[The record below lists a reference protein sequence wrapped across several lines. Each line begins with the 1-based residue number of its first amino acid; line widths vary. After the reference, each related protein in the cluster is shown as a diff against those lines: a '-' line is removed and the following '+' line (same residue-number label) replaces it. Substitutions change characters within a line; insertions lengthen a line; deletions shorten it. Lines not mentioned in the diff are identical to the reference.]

1 MSLAMGGRL
10 RAAAR
15 RSKMGERID
24 QPVTYILDSPSE
36 APMIRSAVLCLALL
50 VMTAAAGM
58 ACAAGPAV
66 TDPAKAG
73 PDFAAQG
80 EYVCEFERDGE
91 KRKMGVQVIALGKG
105 QFEAVAYPGG
115 LPGDG
120 WTRDD
125 EKRSFKGQMKDGTV
139 VFEGEDGGRGELKD
153 GVIKVVGSGG
163 ETRLEIKKVERKSPT
178 LDMKPPS
185 GAVVLFDGKSV
196 DAWRGG
202 KIVDEKLLGVG
213 TTSKE
218 EFQDFTL
225 HLEFQTPFMAEARG
239 QARGNSGMYLQNR
252 YEVQILD
259 SFGLEGLDNE
269 CGGIYQIA
277 KPIVN
282 MCFPPLSWQTYDVEM
297 TAARFDAD
305 GVVIHDKL
313 ELKGKTPGGADTEAP
328 GKGPLFLQNHG
339 DPVRFRNIWVVRK

>member
-1 MSLAMGGRL
+1 MVLA
-10 RAAAR
+10 
-15 RSKMGERID
+15 
-24 QPVTYILDSPSE
+24 
-36 APMIRSAVLCLALL
+36 CLAS
-50 VMTAAAGM
+50 VAGP
-58 ACAAGPAV
+58 ACAAGPAI

-80 EYVCEFERDGE
+80 EYVCEFERDGA
-91 KRKMGVQVIALGKG
+91 KQKLGVQVIAKGKD
-105 QFEAVAYPGG
+105 QFEAVVYPGG

-120 WTRDD
+120 WNRDE
-125 EKRSFKGQMKDGTV
+125 EKRSFQGQTKDGTV
-139 VFEGEDGGRGELKD
+139 VFEGDGGGRGELKD
-153 GVIKVVGSGG
+153 GVIRVIGSDGDA
-163 ETRLEIKKVERKSPT
+163 TLEIKKVERKSPT
-178 LDMKPPS
+178 LGKKPPA

-202 KIVDEKLLGVG
+202 KIVDEKYLGVG

-225 HLEFQTPFMAEARG
+225 HLEFQTPYMAEARG

-277 KPIVN
+277 KPLVN
-282 MCFPPLSWQTYDVEM
+282 MCYPPLSWQTYDVEM
-297 TAARFDAD
+297 TGARFDAAGKKTSPAKVTIRLN
-305 GVVIHDKL
+305 GVVIHDNL
-313 ELKGKTPGGADTEAP
+313 ELKDKTPGGAATEAP

-339 DPVRFRNIWVVRK
+339 DPVRFQNIWVVKK